1 MYLMTSK
8 YFCLII
14 IEKEII
20 IKMTV
25 RMFNELNKNKIH
37 HDFAIAFFNKKTPIS
52 IHADESMTAW

>member
-37 HDFAIAFFNKKTPIS
+37 HDFAIAFFNKKPPI
-52 IHADESMTAW
+52 